1 MFDFKSVPIPPYTR
15 KEDIINS
22 VTHAVGV
29 PFAIAAAVL
38 LLKKNN
44 AELDGKYTAQVL
56 IYAVSMFIVFFGSA
70 FYHGLKPGYAKQVSR
85 VMDHSNIYLMISG
98 TLTGFYSF
106 AVSPLNR
113 PLAVGMITGI
123 WVIAAVGIFLTFMDQ
138 EKFKWIQLIS
148 YAGLGWS
155 AIAGLVPVYRT
166 GEAGETFVWT
176 AVVGGVFLSIGAVLY
191 LIGKKKRYIHAVFHV
206 FILVGAIIMFVAINN
221 YI

>member
-1 MFDFKSVPIPPYTR
+1 MFDFKSVPIPPYSR

-38 LLKKNN
+38 LLKKNF

-85 VMDHSNIYLMISG
+85 VIDHSNIYLMISG

-113 PLAVGMITGI
+113 PLAVGMIAGI
-123 WVIAAVGIFLTFMDQ
+123 WVVAAVGIFLTFMDQ
-138 EKFKWIQLIS
+138 EKFKWVQLIS
-148 YAGLGWS
+148 YVALGWS
-155 AIAGLVPVYRT
+155 AIVGLVPVYKT
-166 GEAGETFVWT
+166 GDAGKTFVWT
-176 AVVGGVFLSIGAVLY
+176 VVVGGLLFTIGAVLY
-191 LIGKKKRYIHAVFHV
+191 YIGKKKRYIHAVFHV
-206 FILVGAIIMFVAINN
+206 FILAGAVCMFAGIYN